1 MGVTL
6 VLVLISGG
14 LGTDNR
20 AMTPRTRSA
29 VRRSARALSHAMTA
43 RCDWLSCEA
52 TAARLADSRNPDGT
66 VTVWYLC
73 SGCAEI
79 VKITS
84 TSLRTTT
91 PPRTSTLARMSP
103 AGPMYAA

>member
-6 VLVLISGG
+6 VLVLMSGG

-20 AMTPRTRSA
+20 AITPRTRPA
-29 VRRSARALSHAMTA
+29 VRRSARATSHAMTA
-43 RCDWLSCEA
+43 RCDCRSYEA
-52 TAARLADSRNPDGT
+52 TAARLADRRNPDGT
-66 VTVWYLC
+66 VTVWYQC

-84 TSLRTTT
+84 TTLRSTA